1 MYRIDGYT
9 PVTGHGPLTLDDLA
23 ARAERAHVEHM
34 ETYTATEVLHRM
46 FMAAPEY
53 DPETADMLDAAASR
67 IQEFRKKTRVE
78 WRATYRIWATAAG
91 IEIPPEDDDAEDF
104 DVSGDESE
112 V

>member
-9 PVTGHGPLTLDDLA
+9 AVTGHGPLTLDDLA

-34 ETYTATEVLHRM
+34 ETYTATEVLHRVS
-46 FMAAPEY
+46 MAEPEY
-53 DPETADMLDAAASR
+53 DTETTALVDAAVLL
-67 IQEFRKKTRVE
+67 IKDFRKKTRVE

-91 IEIPPEDDDAEDF
+91 VEIPPEDDDAGDF
-104 DVSGDESE
+104 GVSGDEAE